1 MPAPPPEKASRIA
14 EPLDPIE
21 VCTVSTPSMPVSTAS
36 TFCAAASSASS
47 EAAGASSCV
56 TVNVFWPLSPRKFVF
71 MSGARATVPPSTTT
85 AISRVTHE
93 WFSVQLSTGR

>member
-36 TFCAAASSASS
+36 TFCAAASSASRL
-47 EAAGASSCV
+47 AAGPTSCV
-56 TVNVFWPLSPRKFVF
+56 TVKVFCPLSPRKFVF
-71 MSGARATVPPSTTT
+71 MSGARASVPPSTRT
-85 AISRVTHE
+85 AISRVAHE
-93 WFSVQLSTGR
+93 CFRVHPSTGR